1 MWGQALSQRRTG
13 LFLLISA
20 GCRHCSFQ
28 CIALICWTYFSDITV
43 SLGFRKLQWITEA
56 ADHQTVT
63 MTLLLV
69 QVWLWG
75 GFRASS
81 WSNHRASHCWLSHKI
96 HFLSHI
102 TIWSRNSS
110 LLHRIRDDTSKWQF
124 FDLWSAQ
131 EAPTYQAFSPF
142 QFASN
147 VKWPQDGQR
156 WVLGQLLV

>member
-147 VKWPQDGQR
+147 VK
-156 WVLGQLLV
+156 